1 MNDKI
6 PDFMKN
12 ALLRNCNNQV
22 DEFNQVVN
30 QLQQYSL
37 CTILV
42 IPKKYEERVVN
53 ELELLNNDFNTP
65 VAYQIEEA
73 EDGNVTVALFNFG
86 VMQKEAIIEDL

>member
-6 PDFMKN
+6 PDFVKI

-37 CTILV
+37 CTVLV

-73 EDGNVTVALFNFG
+73 KDGNVTVALFNFG
-86 VMQKEAIIEDL
+86 